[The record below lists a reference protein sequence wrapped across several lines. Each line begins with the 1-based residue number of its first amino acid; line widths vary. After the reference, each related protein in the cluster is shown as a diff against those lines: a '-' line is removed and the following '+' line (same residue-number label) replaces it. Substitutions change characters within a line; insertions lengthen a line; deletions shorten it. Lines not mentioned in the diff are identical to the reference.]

1 MGLNTVQSIVLSKY
15 FEKREAF
22 PEDYF
27 VEHPSAIELGAYV
40 PTHLPSFTPG
50 LTTST
55 LLPTYRGCGLVG
67 IVLSH
72 LGTPCVPR
80 PCCVCVCVC

>member
-40 PTHLPSFTPG
+40 PTHLP
-50 LTTST
+50 LH
-55 LLPTYRGCGLVG
+55 
-67 IVLSH
+67 SH
-72 LGTPCVPR
+72 
-80 PCCVCVCVC
+80 